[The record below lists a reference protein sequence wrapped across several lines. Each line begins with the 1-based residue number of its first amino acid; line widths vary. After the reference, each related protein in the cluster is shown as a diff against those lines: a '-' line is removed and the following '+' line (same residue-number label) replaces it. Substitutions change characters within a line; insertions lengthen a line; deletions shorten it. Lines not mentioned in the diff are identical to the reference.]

1 MAELTITE
9 YTDPGCPF
17 AWSAEPARWR
27 LHWLYGDQLQWQVR
41 MVGLAEDGSVYE
53 KHGFTAERMSE
64 SFRHLAAE
72 HHMPMDTGERPRMAG
87 TIPACRAVVA
97 VRRHRPELEWAMLRE
112 LRVLHFSGELLDEPE
127 TLNAAAQNVGIDAAD
142 LEAWLAE
149 PETEELLREDMAEA
163 RSPRPGAL
171 ALAHK
176 LARTETGH
184 RYTCPSYEVERAS
197 DGVSLSA
204 PGFQPV
210 AAYEVAVAN
219 LAPDA
224 SRRKDPSDVR
234 EVLEW
239 AGVPLATVEVA
250 TVCGTG
256 LTETRERLGRV
267 AQEEHLGSDGLWHLN
282 GAGATA

>member
-27 LHWLYGDQLQWQVR
+27 LHWLYGDQLDWQVR
-41 MVGLAEDGSVYE
+41 MVGLAEDGGVYE
-53 KHGFTAERMSE
+53 GKGFTAERMSD
-64 SFRHLAAE
+64 SFRHLAAQY
-72 HHMPMDTGERPRMAG
+72 HMPMDTTVRPRMAG
-87 TIPACRAVVA
+87 TVAACRAVVA
-97 VRRHRPELEWAMLRE
+97 VRRHRPDLEWRMLRE
-112 LRVLHFSGELLDEPE
+112 LRVLHFSGELLDEPS
-127 TLNAAAQNVGIDAAD
+127 TLTAAAERIGIEPGD
-142 LEAWLAE
+142 LETWLGE
-149 PETEELLREDMAEA
+149 PETEELLREDMAES

-176 LARTETGH
+176 LAPTETGH
-184 RYTCPSYEVERAS
+184 RYTCPSYEVQRS
-197 DGVSLSA
+197 TDGVSMSV

-210 AAYEVAVAN
+210 ASYEVAVAN

-224 SRRKDPSDVR
+224 SRRQDPGDVR

-239 AGVPLATVEVA
+239 AGTPLATVEVA

-256 LTETRERLGRV
+256 LTETREQLGRV
-267 AQEEHLGSDGLWHLN
+267 ADEHHLGADGMWHLN
-282 GAGATA
+282 GAAA